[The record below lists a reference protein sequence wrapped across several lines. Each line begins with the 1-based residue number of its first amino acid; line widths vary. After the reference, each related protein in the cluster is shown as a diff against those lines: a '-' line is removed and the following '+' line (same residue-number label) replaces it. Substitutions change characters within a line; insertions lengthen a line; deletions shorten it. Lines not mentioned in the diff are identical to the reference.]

1 MREETARSALERRA
15 LSGRLAQEER
25 RSRKQAAELERLQ
38 AAFDSQEA
46 IGRRKQEQLAVA
58 QRRIRELAER
68 SSSRSGTG
76 GGEGGGTSA
85 AGLVAATI
93 IAQLAARDSAVAAST
108 TARQQQQQQAERP
121 ADAGVHATSAGA
133 PPLPPAHFFIGV
145 AGAVAASKALGGG
158 AVHFGPRLG
167 ELVRRGER
175 EGALPAQPAGRRG
188 CDDAPMGAPELE
200 SGGAASAAEGHAT
213 GAAASSH
220 DDGLVHLGTCFDN
233 RDRDRVPTWMR
244 PLLEADSESW
254 ERECGACT
262 RIALQCSSLAPR
274 SRRPRRPC
282 PRKEDAPAADCGALC
297 SRLVPRVGRHRDRS
311 PAAAARR
318 PHFSS
323 AHFPH
328 RRLAH
333 SGCASKRGSGGG
345 SQCCDHRTPRRRP
358 RVAGQG

>member
-25 RSRKQAAELERLQ
+25 RSRKQAAELERLH

-46 IGRRKQEQLAVA
+46 IGRRKQEQLAAA

-68 SSSRSGTG
+68 STSRSGTG
-76 GGEGGGTSA
+76 GGEGGGMSA

-145 AGAVAASKALGGG
+145 AGAAAASKALGGG

-175 EGALPAQPAGRRG
+175 EGALAAQPTAGRRG
-188 CDDAPMGAPELE
+188 FDDAAAGVSELE
-200 SGGAASAAEGHAT
+200 SGGAASSAAEGPVPGT
-213 GAAASSH
+213 AAASSH
-220 DDGLVHLGTCFDN
+220 DDSLVNLGTCFDN

-254 ERECGACT
+254 ACT
-262 RIALQCSSLAPR
+262 MEAL
-274 SRRPRRPC
+274 
-282 PRKEDAPAADCGALC
+282 
-297 SRLVPRVGRHRDRS
+297 
-311 PAAAARR
+311 
-318 PHFSS
+318 
-323 AHFPH
+323 
-328 RRLAH
+328 
-333 SGCASKRGSGGG
+333 
-345 SQCCDHRTPRRRP
+345 
-358 RVAGQG
+358 